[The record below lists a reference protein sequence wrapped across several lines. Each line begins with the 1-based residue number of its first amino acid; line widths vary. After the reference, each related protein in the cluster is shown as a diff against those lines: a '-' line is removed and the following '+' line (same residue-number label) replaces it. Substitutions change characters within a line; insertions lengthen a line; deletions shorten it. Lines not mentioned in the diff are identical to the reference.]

1 MAKRNQTR
9 PKSLILHEGG
19 ISIGIILDSNGMN
32 EPFQVNFSGEKVCAS
47 MISMA

>member
-19 ISIGIILDSNGMN
+19 ISIGIILDSNGIKGD
-32 EPFQVNFSGEKVCAS
+32 F
-47 MISMA
+47 

>member
-19 ISIGIILDSNGMN
+19 ISIGIILDSNGI
-32 EPFQVNFSGEKVCAS
+32 QGDLSAAS
-47 MISMA
+47 TIAIVWSF